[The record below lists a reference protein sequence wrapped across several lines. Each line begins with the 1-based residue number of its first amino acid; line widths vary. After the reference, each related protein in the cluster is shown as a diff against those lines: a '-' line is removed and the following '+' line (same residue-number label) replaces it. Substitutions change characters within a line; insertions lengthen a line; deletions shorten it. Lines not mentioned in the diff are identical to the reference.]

1 MRAYGCIDQL
11 QEANG
16 DCMDKT
22 ATNMSKMK
30 SLICTRNHLQ
40 HGQQDSFASSGTG
53 QMMRN
58 TMRSIRSFFRS
69 SRSEGDGSSGHEKNL
84 TFEERFRLGNTLG
97 KGNFSVVREAEDL
110 VTGETVAIKCIRKKH
125 LSREDREGLEAEVRI
140 LSGMDHPNI
149 IKLYGMHEDGSNY
162 YVVTELVRG
171 GELFDRIVAKEFYQ
185 ERDAAQVVKTIAEAL
200 KYCNEH
206 GVVHR
211 DLKPENILMEDDED
225 DHQLKLADF
234 GFAKELDTSSEE
246 AMLKTTCGTPGYVA
260 PEIISGRP
268 YGKEVDMWSLGV
280 ITYILLC
287 GYPPFY
293 DENQSRL
300 FRLIKKAK
308 YKFDPEFWS
317 DVSDSAKDLIR
328 GLLVVDPSVR
338 FTVDDVLNHPW
349 IVNGGAEKDI
359 TPALS
364 QLKQYQT
371 RRRFKKGVLTV
382 VAANRMRKLVSFG
395 PNDDSDESK

>member
-1 MRAYGCIDQL
+1 
-11 QEANG
+11 
-16 DCMDKT
+16 MDKT

-69 SRSEGDGSSGHEKNL
+69 SRSEGDGSSGHEKNM